1 MQDPAQ
7 VHLEAIVIDTHADT
21 PQRFVDEGWDFSGNL
36 SQGMLNLE
44 TARKGNLAAEFF
56 AIWVEP
62 TQWRGRYAHRT
73 LQLIDGVYEQLRRHP
88 QEMRLGLTSEDI
100 VSAYNEGK
108 FCALLGIEGG
118 HSIENDLGLLRMY
131 HRLGVRY
138 MTLTWANSNEWADSS
153 GDLDDATVKHHG
165 GLTDF
170 GREVVR
176 EMNRLGMMVD
186 VSHVSDATFWD
197 VMQTTHAPVLASH
210 SCARALT
217 NSARNLT
224 DEQMR
229 AIATSDGAVMV
240 NFYPSFVDERWRKLW
255 KSTEKE
261 RDALREA
268 AESEYRERGEPVP
281 YSVQM
286 QVDRDFYAQ
295 HADEMKLP
303 GIEAVVEHID
313 YVARVAGIDHVG
325 LGSDFDGFSLLPEGI
340 ASAADLPKI
349 TAALMERGYT
359 AEQMKKILGGNLLRV
374 MAAVQ
379 AEARME

>member
-1 MQDPAQ
+1 
-7 VHLEAIVIDTHADT
+7 
-21 PQRFVDEGWDFSGNL
+21 
-36 SQGMLNLE
+36 
-44 TARKGNLAAEFF
+44 
-56 AIWVEP
+56 
-62 TQWRGRYAHRT
+62 
-73 LQLIDGVYEQLRRHP
+73 
-88 QEMRLGLTSEDI
+88 MRLGLTPEDI
-100 VSAYNEGK
+100 VNARRDGV
-108 FCALLGIEGG
+108 FCVLMGIEGG
-118 HSIENDLGLLRMY
+118 HSIENDLGLLRLY
-131 HRLGVRY
+131 HQLGVRY

-153 GDLDDATVKHHG
+153 GDLDDASVTHHG

-170 GREVVR
+170 GRDVVR

-217 NSARNLT
+217 DSARNLT

-268 AESEYRERGEPVP
+268 AEAEYRERGEPVP
-281 YSVQM
+281 YSVHM

-295 HADEMKLP
+295 HAGEMKLP
-303 GIEAVVEHID
+303 GIDAVVEHID
-313 YVARVAGIDHVG
+313 YVAQVAGIDHVG

-349 TAALMERGYT
+349 TAALMARGYT

-374 MAAVQ
+374 MGAVQ
-379 AEARME
+379 AEAHTE